1 MEPSTRDGWESLA
14 EDLARLVRAH
24 VELVQLEGREAFRDL
39 VRGGVGLLAGAAAVA
54 GALLFLPTL
63 LALVLAQWLAPW
75 LAGLVSWCAVAAL
88 GAGLALW
95 GWRRL
100 RRPKLP
106 RVREALQE
114 DARWIRELT
123 ASMRSS
129 GRPGSGS
136 P

>member
-1 MEPSTRDGWESLA
+1 MEPSNRDGWEALA

-24 VELVQLEGREAFRDL
+24 VELLQLEGREAFQDL
-39 VRGGVGLLAGAAAVA
+39 VRGGVGLLAGAAAAA
-54 GALLFLPTL
+54 GALLFLPTV
-63 LALVLAQWLAPW
+63 LALVLAQWVAPW
-75 LAGLVSWCAVAAL
+75 VAGLVSWCVVAAL
-88 GAGLALW
+88 GAGLAVW

>member
-1 MEPSTRDGWESLA
+1 VEPSNRDGWEALG

-24 VELVQLEGREAFRDL
+24 VELLQLEGREAFQDL
-39 VRGGVGLLAGAAAVA
+39 VRGGVGLLAGAAAAA
-54 GALLFLPTL
+54 GALLFLPTV
-63 LALVLAQWLAPW
+63 LALVLAQWVAPW
-75 LAGLVSWCAVAAL
+75 VAGLVSWCVVAGL
-88 GAGLALW
+88 GAGLAVW

>member
-1 MEPSTRDGWESLA
+1 MEPATRDGWEALA

-24 VELVQLEGREAFRDL
+24 VELLQLEGREAFQDL
-39 VRGGVGLLAGAAAVA
+39 VRGGVGLLAGAAAAA
-54 GALLFLPTL
+54 GALLFLPTV
-63 LALVLAQWLAPW
+63 LALVLAQWVAPW
-75 LAGLVSWCAVAAL
+75 VAGLVSWCVVAAL
-88 GAGLALW
+88 GAGLAAW